1 MTFHARRRHAAV
13 AGLFF
18 AATARQRA
26 LGKAALLAG
35 VGGCLLAAPAHAQ
48 GEDCEGLPAAHQA
61 LCRLMVACAAID
73 DAGRREECFQ
83 VAAQTVQDDGSLDAA
98 PEPSTAPAQAPSAV
112 EDAPAQMEETVASTA
127 TPAPAAKQS
136 ADTTPAPDKRQ
147 KRRWRDRIASVL
159 RRGDGAVV
167 EQRGDGAIVEK
178 KTPRISFEIPRR
190 FTATV
195 TAIHSSGRNRRL
207 VALDGKLLFESD
219 RGGEGSLRLGDR
231 VRVVQASR
239 LYGKRFQI
247 TGPSRRPFTADRI
260 RCEREDI
267 TIATRRQCRLLDD

>member
-1 MTFHARRRHAAV
+1 MTSHARRRHAAV

-18 AATARQRA
+18 APTARQRG
-26 LGKAALLAG
+26 LGRAVLLAC
-35 VGGCLLAAPAHAQ
+35 VCGCLLAAPANAQ
-48 GEDCEGLPAAHQA
+48 GEECEGLAAAHQA

-98 PEPSTAPAQAPSAV
+98 PETSTAPAQAPSAV
-112 EDAPAQMEETVASTA
+112 EDAPAPREETVASTA
-127 TPAPAAKQS
+127 TPAPPAKQS
-136 ADTTPAPDKRQ
+136 ADTPAPDKRK

-159 RRGDGAVV
+159 RRGDGAGV
-167 EQRGDGAIVEK
+167 EQRDGGTIVEK
-178 KTPRISFEIPRR
+178 KAPRMSFEIPKR

-219 RGGEGSLRLGDR
+219 RGGEGSLRLGDQ
-231 VRVVQASR
+231 VRVVRASR

-247 TGPSRRPFTADRI
+247 TGPSRRPFMADRI